1 MYKLS
6 HFDHCTKQYKQEA
19 KRTIHLQRILD
30 QLFDSMG
37 NTKKVIKII
46 KIGCKYSNID

>member
-30 QLFDSMG
+30 QLFEFDG
-37 NTKKVIKII
+37 K
-46 KIGCKYSNID
+46 CKESDKNHKNQL